1 MSYIKEVFEPTTIQH
16 AMHICLTSDPENP
29 NKLLEETSFFVKA
42 ISEYNIINPDT
53 KVLDFGCG
61 MGRIS
66 RGFVEYFDCDVIGLD
81 ANETMLKFANIF
93 VGNPNKFTTVSEYK
107 EKETIDVAVAC
118 FVLQHV
124 EDPDKE
130 IQTIYDSLKP
140 GGHLILLNENIR
152 YVPDD
157 IDKGNFIIWKDDK
170 YNIFDQLNKKF
181 ELIHDH
187 KYMDTD
193 KSIKIYK
200 KVQL

>member
-29 NKLLEETSFFVKA
+29 NKFLEETSFFVKA

-66 RGFVEYFDCDVIGLD
+66 RGFVEYFGCNVIGLD
-81 ANETMLKFANIF
+81 ANENMLKFANIF
-93 VGNPNKFTTVSEYK
+93 VGNPKKFTTVTEYK

-124 EDPDKE
+124 QDPDKE
-130 IQTIYDSLKP
+130 IQTIYDSLKL

-157 IDKGNFIIWKDDK
+157 IDKGNFIIWKDDE
-170 YNIFDQLNKKF
+170 YNIFSALAKKF
-181 ELIHDH
+181 DLVDSTT
-187 KYMDTD
+187 YMNTD

-200 KVQL
+200 KV

>member
-29 NKLLEETSFFVKA
+29 NKFLEETSFFVKA
-42 ISEYNIINPDT
+42 ISEYDIINQNT

-66 RGFVEYFDCDVIGLD
+66 RGFVEYFGCDVIGLD
-81 ANETMLKFANIF
+81 ANENMLKFANIF
-93 VGNPNKFTTVSEYK
+93 VGNPKKFSTVSEYK
-107 EKETIDVAVAC
+107 EKETIDVVVAC

-124 EDPDKE
+124 QDPDKE

-157 IDKGNFIIWKDDK
+157 IDKGNFIVWKDDE
-170 YNIFDQLNKKF
+170 YNIFSELDKKF
-181 ELIHDH
+181 NLIDSTR
-187 KYMDTD
+187 YMNTD
-193 KSIKIYK
+193 KFIKIYK
-200 KVQL
+200 KA

>member
-42 ISEYNIINPDT
+42 ISEYNIINSDT

-66 RGFVEYFDCDVIGLD
+66 RGFVEYFGCNVIGLD

-93 VGNPNKFTTVSEYK
+93 VGNPNKFSTVSEYK
-107 EKETIDVAVAC
+107 DKETIDVAVAC

-140 GGHLILLNENIR
+140 GGYLILLNENIR
-152 YVPDD
+152 YVPND
-157 IDKGNFIIWKDDK
+157 IDKGNFIIWKDDE
-170 YNIFDQLNKKF
+170 YNIFSALDKKF
-181 ELIHDH
+181 DLIDSIT
-187 KYMDTD
+187 YMNTD
-193 KSIKIYK
+193 KFIKIYK
-200 KVQL
+200 KV

>member
-29 NKLLEETSFFVKA
+29 NKFLEETSFFVKA

-66 RGFVEYFDCDVIGLD
+66 RGFVEYFKCDVIGLD
-81 ANETMLKFANIF
+81 TNENMLKFANIF
-93 VGNPNKFTTVSEYK
+93 VGNPKKFSTVSEYK

-130 IQTIYDSLKP
+130 MQTIYDSLKP
-140 GGHLILLNENIR
+140 RGHLILLNEDIR
-152 YVPDD
+152 YVPND
-157 IDKGNFIIWKDDK
+157 IDKDNFIIWKDDE
-170 YNIFDQLNKKF
+170 YNIFSALDKKF
-181 ELIHDH
+181 DLIDSIT
-187 KYMDTD
+187 YMNTD

>member
-29 NKLLEETSFFVKA
+29 NKFLEETSFFVKA
-42 ISEYNIINPDT
+42 ISEYNIINSDT

-66 RGFVEYFDCDVIGLD
+66 RGFVEYFGCNVIGLD
-81 ANETMLKFANIF
+81 ANENMLKFANIF
-93 VGNPNKFTTVSEYK
+93 VGNPKKFSTVSEYK
-107 EKETIDVAVAC
+107 EKETIDVVVAC

-124 EDPDKE
+124 QDPDKE

-157 IDKGNFIIWKDDK
+157 IDKGNFIIWKDDE
-170 YNIFDQLNKKF
+170 YNIFSALAKKF
-181 ELIHDH
+181 DLVDSTT
-187 KYMDTD
+187 YMNTD

-200 KVQL
+200 KA

>member
-29 NKLLEETSFFVKA
+29 NKFLEETSFFVKA
-42 ISEYNIINPDT
+42 ISQCNIINPDT

-66 RGFVEYFDCDVIGLD
+66 RGFVEYFGCNVIGLD
-81 ANETMLKFANIF
+81 ANETMLKFANLF
-93 VGNPNKFTTVSEYK
+93 VGNPKKFTTVTEYK

-124 EDPDKE
+124 QYPDKE

-152 YVPDD
+152 YVPNE
-157 IDKGNFIIWKDDK
+157 IGKGNFIIWKDDE
-170 YNIFDQLNKKF
+170 YNIFSEIDKKF
-181 ELIHDH
+181 DLIDSIA
-187 KYMDTD
+187 YMNTD

-200 KVQL
+200 KV